1 MTAIRFYHLFMC
13 LQVGDSLILHYLM
26 GGDCNDPWLDKPEH
40 RVLIEVFK
48 RPLNEHLNIK
58 ALIPEMLEKDLL
70 LKADVIRL
78 NAMTS
83 NEAAQRFLIIAM
95 QAHNKNWYTIFMTIL
110 YQDDHHRELAL
121 MIDKEFCQKVLKD
134 GQQEEEEGEEE
145 KASLGSTTSH
155 PFCGHGHSVDTG
167 LPSSVSNTSS
177 EGHSKVPTLSILPE
191 RDTQVKTVSQAERA
205 AERGPGEATCACR
218 CCARLQAEVTALT
231 SISTTLQVELA
242 EIKTL
247 LASLVASNKRQ
258 L

>member
-13 LQVGDSLILHYLM
+13 LQARDSVVLHYLM

-40 RVLIEVFK
+40 RALIEVFK

-70 LKADVIRL
+70 LEADVTRL

-95 QAHNKNWYTIFMTIL
+95 QAHNKKWYKIFMTIL

-121 MIDKEFCQKVLKD
+121 MIDKEFCQKVLQD
-134 GQQEEEEGEEE
+134 GQQEEEE
-145 KASLGSTTSH
+145 KTSLGSTTSD
-155 PFCGHGHSVDTG
+155 PLCGHGHSVDTG
-167 LPSSVSNTSS
+167 LPSSASNTSS

-191 RDTQVKTVSQAERA
+191 QDTQVKTVSQAERA
-205 AERGPGEATCACR
+205 AERGPGEATCTCR

-231 SISTTLQVELA
+231 SISTTLQAELA

-247 LASLVASNKRQ
+247 LASLVASNKR
-258 L
+258 

>member
-1 MTAIRFYHLFMC
+1 MC
-13 LQVGDSLILHYLM
+13 LQVGDSVVLHYLM

-40 RVLIEVFK
+40 RALIEVFK
-48 RPLNEHLNIK
+48 RPLNDHLNIG

-70 LKADVIRL
+70 LEADVSRL

-95 QAHNKNWYTIFMTIL
+95 QAHNKKWYKIFMTIL

-121 MIDKEFCQKVLKD
+121 MIDKEFCQKVLQD
-134 GQQEEEEGEEE
+134 GQQEEEEEE
-145 KASLGSTTSH
+145 KETSLGSTTSH
-155 PFCGHGHSVDTG
+155 PLCGHGHSVDTG
-167 LPSSVSNTSS
+167 LPSSASNTLS

-191 RDTQVKTVSQAERA
+191 QDTQVKTVSQAERA

-231 SISTTLQVELA
+231 SISTALQAELA

-247 LASLVASNKRQ
+247 LASLVASSKRQ